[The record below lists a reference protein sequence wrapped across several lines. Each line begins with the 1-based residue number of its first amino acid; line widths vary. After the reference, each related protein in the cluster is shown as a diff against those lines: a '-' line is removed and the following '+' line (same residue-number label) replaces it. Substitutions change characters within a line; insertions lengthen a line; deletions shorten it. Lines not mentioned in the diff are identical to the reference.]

1 MAPAKKMKCKIHK
14 FFGSLLTIRT
24 FSLSY
29 IIQSNGLPDH
39 DMQQVNPNTASAQ
52 SFRYTFKKE
61 IDFACQP
68 GSLPK
73 GSIGITKTGVA
84 IYNPLT
90 SADLNAGMVDL
101 YSIPSRL

>member
-1 MAPAKKMKCKIHK
+1 
-14 FFGSLLTIRT
+14 
-24 FSLSY
+24 
-29 IIQSNGLPDH
+29 
-39 DMQQVNPNTASAQ
+39 MQQVNPNTASAQ

-73 GSIGITKTGVA
+73 GTIGITKTGVA

-90 SADLNAGMVDL
+90 SADLNAGMDDITYTLFNVVFKEAGWSTNYQNL
-101 YSIPSRL
+101 P